1 VNHWRRQVE
10 DREQINIQEG
20 EVKDDSFKNLIRATD
35 HTRGAARVSVTW
47 GRAGEFSN
55 PKVSVTITV
64 TCDQDEETIDKAG
77 FLAYSKATELVDE
90 VIKTTEG
97 VSG

>member
-1 VNHWRRQVE
+1 ME
-10 DREQINIQEG
+10 
-20 EVKDDSFKNLIRATD
+20 DDSFKNLIRATD
-35 HTRGAARVSVTW
+35 HTRGAARVAVTW
-47 GRAGEFSN
+47 GRAGEYGN

-97 VSG
+97 VPG